1 MYSDPSFFSEKDLF
15 YKVAD
20 GDEKAFEELF
30 YAHHNKLGSYVYGW
44 TKSLQLAEEIVQDVF
59 LKIWLNREVLS
70 KVENFDNYLYILS
83 RNYTF
88 NALRKIASE
97 QLKRNEWAKH
107 FEDDLDFDPDTASED
122 YLPLLE
128 KAILNLAPQQQK
140 VFILKRRQGLKYDE
154 IASQLNIAP
163 ETARKHL
170 AAAQRNI
177 IAYIR
182 TNPQVLLLILS
193 TPLVIK

>member
-1 MYSDPSFFSEKDLF
+1 MPSELSILSEKELLL
-15 YKVAD
+15 KVAD
-20 GDEKAFEELF
+20 GDEKAFAELF
-30 YAHHNKLGSYVYGW
+30 YAHHNKLGAYVFGW

-59 LKIWLNREVLS
+59 LKIWLNREVLRM
-70 KVENFDNYLYILS
+70 VEKFDNYLYILS

-97 QLKRNEWAKH
+97 QLKRQEWARH
-107 FEDDLDFDPDTASED
+107 FENDLDLDPDTAAED
-122 YLPLLE
+122 YLPLIE
-128 KAILNLAPQQQK
+128 KAISSLPPQQQK

-177 IAYIR
+177 IAYIKS
-182 TNPQVLLLILS
+182 NPQVILLILS